1 MFSCFIKL
9 KVLLSLLFIF
19 SIVSVFIGVKD
30 ISLFSL
36 NNEDLELLFITRIPR
51 IIAIIIT
58 GMSLGICGLIMQ
70 QITQNKFVS
79 PTTAGTMDCAR
90 FGILISLVFFNT
102 YSFLFQTLIACIFTM
117 LGSIIFIQILRK
129 IKFKDS
135 IFIPLVGLMFGGII
149 NSLTT
154 FFAYSLN
161 YIQNI
166 QGWLQGSFA
175 NVMQGNYELIYI
187 SLPMLVVAYI
197 FANKITIVGM
207 GKEVCINLGISYNFV
222 LGLGLFIVSIIT
234 SVIVLTVGVIPFL
247 GLIIPN
253 IISIYKGDNLKR
265 NLSYIALSGA
275 LFLLICDIFARIII
289 FPFEMPISIVAGVF
303 GSLIFIWI
311 LLKRKNG

>member
-187 SLPMLVVAYI
+187 SLPLLVVAYI

>member
-1 MFSCFIKL
+1 MKL

-117 LGSIIFIQILRK
+117 LGSIVFIQILRK

>member
-117 LGSIIFIQILRK
+117 LGSIVFIQILRK

-289 FPFEMPISIVAGVF
+289 FPFEMPISIVTGVF

>member
-1 MFSCFIKL
+1 MFSYFIKL
-9 KVLLSLLFIF
+9 KVLLLLLFVF
-19 SIVSVFIGVKD
+19 SIISVFIGVKD

-187 SLPMLVVAYI
+187 SLPLLVVAYI

>member
-90 FGILISLVFFNT
+90 FGILISLVFFNI

-187 SLPMLVVAYI
+187 SLPLLVVAYI

>member
-9 KVLLSLLFIF
+9 KVLLLLLFVF
-19 SIVSVFIGVKD
+19 SIISIFIGVKD

-135 IFIPLVGLMFGGII
+135 IFIPLAGLMFGGII

-187 SLPMLVVAYI
+187 SLPLLVVAYI

-275 LFLLICDIFARIII
+275 LFLLICDIFVRIII

>member
-154 FFAYSLN
+154 FFVYSLN

-187 SLPMLVVAYI
+187 SLPLLVVAYI

>member
-1 MFSCFIKL
+1 MFSYFIKL
-9 KVLLSLLFIF
+9 KVLLLLLFVFFI
-19 SIVSVFIGVKD
+19 ISVFIGVKD

-187 SLPMLVVAYI
+187 SLPLLVVAYI

>member
-9 KVLLSLLFIF
+9 RVLLSMLFIL
-19 SIVSVFIGVKD
+19 SIISIFIGVKD

-36 NNEDLELLFITRIPR
+36 DKEDLELLFITRIPR

-90 FGILISLVFFNT
+90 FGILISLIFFHT

-117 LGSIIFIQILRK
+117 LGSFVFIQILRN

-149 NSLTT
+149 SSLTT

-187 SLPMLVVAYI
+187 SLPLLIIAYI

-207 GKEVCINLGISYNFV
+207 GKEVCINLGVSYNFI
-222 LGLGLFIVSIIT
+222 LSIGLFIVSVIT

-253 IISIYKGDNLKR
+253 IISIYKGDNLKK

-289 FPFEMPISIVAGVF
+289 FPFEMPISIVAGAL

-311 LLKRKNG
+311 LLKRKND

>member
-187 SLPMLVVAYI
+187 SLPLLVVAYI

-303 GSLIFIWI
+303 GSLIFIQI

>member
-1 MFSCFIKL
+1 MKL

-187 SLPMLVVAYI
+187 SLPLLVVAYI

-303 GSLIFIWI
+303 GSLIFIQI

>member
-117 LGSIIFIQILRK
+117 LGSIVFIQILRK